1 VTVPVAGTGTTALM
15 TTRIARISLAALAAG
30 ALALLA
36 LALATETRNTAS
48 AQGAEFTIELLD
60 SGPNPALCIV
70 NRNDSRVYF
79 LNRSSKPRRIL
90 GGNPQIPNY
99 DSGTIEPGQRSA
111 GPIGVNS
118 QVLLQYWDSEDESYR
133 GVIEAPMSHNAQSFC
148 SPLAPTP
155 TPTPKPPPSPTV
167 PATPVVRHPK
177 CTGLIPGPW
186 TPIQGCSVAPGLATD
201 GPGAP

>member
-1 VTVPVAGTGTTALM
+1 MTVPVAGTGTTALM

-60 SGPNPALCIV
+60 SGPNPAICIAS
-70 NRNDSRVYF
+70 RLDSRVYF
-79 LNRSSKPRRIL
+79 LNKSSKTRHIKA
-90 GGNPQIPNY
+90 GNPQIPI
-99 DSGTIEPGQRSA
+99 DFGVLEPGQRSV
-111 GPIGVNS
+111 GPLGITADIR
-118 QVLLQYWDSEDESYR
+118 LTYWDDLEPGYS
-133 GVIEAPMSHNAQSFC
+133 GQILASHNVPPAC